1 MAHRIHPRALFA
13 PAPLA
18 AAAALALCLPAL
30 GQQSGTPADTAVDA
44 ATGAAAPAATTTT
57 ITVTGRT
64 PAPAVS
70 GFGEQPLSSTPISA
84 RVLGETQLRDTGA
97 RDLRDLT
104 RLDASFSDAYNAEGY
119 YGNLSA
125 RGYVLDN
132 RFNYRRDGLPFSG
145 ETVIGLENK
154 AGVELLKGTS
164 GIQAGTSAPGGLVNY
179 AIKRPDRTV
188 RSATLGWRE
197 NGTVGAA
204 VDLSQRFGE
213 DERYG
218 LRLNAAAER
227 LRPQTRDLRG
237 ERHLLAL
244 AGDVK
249 LTRDTLLEVEI
260 EHGRQSQPSVPGFSM
275 RGDVVPNAHNVDPRT
290 NLNNQ
295 PWSQPVV
302 FNDNTASVRLTQ
314 KLEGGWK
321 ATAHAMTQRI
331 KTDDRLAYPFGC
343 TESADVYWADRY
355 CSDGRFDTYAFKSDN
370 ERRRSD
376 ALDLSIT
383 GSVQTGPVGHDLSAG
398 VLFTRFKSRLQPRLD
413 DGVWVGYGKDDG
425 SLVIPSLPADLGA
438 APNTNRTERSTEL
451 YLRDAMRLTERWS
464 AWLGLRHTRLDR
476 ESVRTDGS
484 RPTDYG
490 QSFTTPWAAVSY
502 AFAPQHL
509 AYASW
514 GQGIES
520 YVTPNKSS
528 YGAQGGVALPAQKSR
543 QTEIGLKGRTPY
555 DLQWT
560 LAAFDIDRPVVT
572 DTGSDYFVDGSQ
584 RHRGLEAVLERR
596 AGAWQFAASAM
607 ALRARYEDG
616 TDAARNGQRPP
627 NVPSR
632 TLRLMVG
639 HDVGALPGLNLQGWL
654 VYEGDRTLLPAADS
668 PRIGGWARVDL
679 AARYTQR
686 VDATTLTWRAGV
698 DNAFD
703 RRAWRESP
711 YQYGHIYLYPMAPR
725 TFRVS
730 LQADF

>member
-1 MAHRIHPRALFA
+1 MAHRTSPRALFA

-30 GQQSGTPADTAVDA
+30 AQQGSTPIDPAVDA
-44 ATGAAAPAATTTT
+44 ATDSATVTAAT

-84 RVLGETQLRDTGA
+84 RVLGESQLRDTGA

-132 RFNYRRDGLPFSG
+132 RFNYRRDGLPISG

-154 AGVELLKGTS
+154 ASVELLKGTS

-179 AIKRPDRTV
+179 TLKRPDRTV

-237 ERHLLAL
+237 ERQLLAL

-249 LTRDTLLEVEI
+249 LTRDTLLEVEV
-260 EHGRQSQPSVPGFSM
+260 EHGRQSQPSVPGLSTL
-275 RGDVVPNAHNVDPRT
+275 GTVVPNAHDFDPRL

-302 FNDNTASVRLTQ
+302 FNNNTASVRLTQ

-321 ATAHAMTQRI
+321 ATAHAMTQRLT
-331 KTDDRLAYPFGC
+331 TDDRLAFPFGC
-343 TESADVYWADRY
+343 DGQDKPPYTYCADGTFNLYDFR
-355 CSDGRFDTYAFKSDN
+355 SDN
-370 ERRRSD
+370 EHRRSD
-376 ALDLSIT
+376 ALDLALSGATAT
-383 GSVQTGPVGHDLSAG
+383 GAIGHQLTAG
-398 VLFTRFKSRLQPRLD
+398 VLFTRFKSRFGGQAYNGVGLGSVYGTEPPRNPD
-413 DGVWVGYGKDDG
+413 
-425 SLVIPSLPADLGA
+425 PSTFAG
-438 APNTNRTERSTEL
+438 NTNRDERSTEL
-451 YLRDAMRLTERWS
+451 YVRDSLQLSERWS
-464 AWLGLRHTRLDR
+464 GWLGLRHTRLSR
-476 ESVRTDGS
+476 SSALTDGS
-484 RPTDYG
+484 NPTDYD

-502 AFAPQHL
+502 AFAPQHIV
-509 AYASW
+509 YASW
-514 GQGIES
+514 GQGVES
-520 YVTPNKSS
+520 YVVPNLPGV
-528 YGAQGGVALPAQKSR
+528 YGDRAGKALPAQKSR
-543 QTEIGLKGRTPY
+543 QTEVGMKGRTAY
-555 DLQWT
+555 DLQWM
-560 LAAFDIDRPVVT
+560 LAAFDVDRPYYNEDAAAT
-572 DTGSDYFVDGSQ
+572 DGSQ
-584 RHRGLEAVLERR
+584 RHRGLEALLERR
-596 AGAWQFAASAM
+596 SGSWQFLASAM
-607 ALRARYEDG
+607 ALRARVEDNSG
-616 TDAARNGQRPP
+616 TANGNRPP

-632 TLRLMVG
+632 TLRLMAG
-639 HDVGALPGLNLQGWL
+639 HDVGALPGLNVQGWL
-654 VYEGDRTLLPAADS
+654 VYEGDRTLTPAADS

-686 VDATTLTWRAGV
+686 MDATTLTWRAGV

>member
-1 MAHRIHPRALFA
+1 MAHRTHPRALFA
-13 PAPLA
+13 LSPLA
-18 AAAALALCLPAL
+18 AAAALTFSLPAL
-30 GQQSGTPADTAVDA
+30 AQD
-44 ATGAAAPAATTTT
+44 AAAPAPDTATPTTT

-70 GFGEQPLSSTPISA
+70 GFGNQPLSSTPISA
-84 RVLGETQLRDTGA
+84 RVLGEAQLQDTGA
-97 RDLRDLT
+97 RDLRDFT
-104 RLDASFSDAYNAEGY
+104 RLDASFSDAYNSEGY

-132 RFNYRRDGLPFSG
+132 RFNYRRDGLPING

-154 AGVELLKGTS
+154 AGIELLKGTS

-179 AIKRPDRTV
+179 TVKRPDRTV
-188 RSATLGWRE
+188 RSAFLGWRE
-197 NGTVGAA
+197 NGTVTAA
-204 VDLSQRFGE
+204 ADLSQRFGE

-218 LRLNAAAER
+218 LRLNVAAER
-227 LRPQTRDLRG
+227 LRPQTYSLHG
-237 ERHLLAL
+237 ERQLLAL

-249 LTRDTLLEVEI
+249 LTRDTLLEVEV
-260 EHGRQSQPSVPGFSM
+260 EHGRQSQPSVPGLSM
-275 RGDVVPNAHNVDPRT
+275 LGPVVPDAHAFDPRL

-302 FNDNTASVRLTQ
+302 FNNNTASVRLTQ
-314 KLEGGWK
+314 KLGNGWK
-321 ATAHAMTQRI
+321 ATAHAMTQRL
-331 KTDDRLAYPFGC
+331 KTDDRLAYAYGC
-343 TESADVYWADRY
+343 RKEGLRDRY
-355 CSDGRFDTYAFKSDN
+355 CSDGSFTLYDFRSEN
-370 ERRRSD
+370 EHRRSD
-376 ALDLSIT
+376 ALDLALSGSAAT
-383 GSVQTGPVGHDLSAG
+383 GGIEHQLTAG
-398 VLFTRFKSRLQPRLD
+398 VLFTRFKSRFGGQAYNR
-413 DGVWVGYGKDDG
+413 VGYGSVYGTLPPTDPDPSTFDG
-425 SLVIPSLPADLGA
+425 
-438 APNTNRTERSTEL
+438 NTNRDERSTEL
-451 YLRDAMRLTERWS
+451 YVRDAIQLTERLS
-464 AWLGLRHTRLDR
+464 GWLGLRHTRISR
-476 ESVRTDGS
+476 SSAVTDGS
-484 RPTDYG
+484 SPTDYD

-509 AYASW
+509 VYASW

-520 YVTPNKSS
+520 FVTPNLPD
-528 YGAQGGVALPAQKSR
+528 YTRHGVALPAVKSR
-543 QTEIGLKGRTPY
+543 QTEIGVKGRGPL
-555 DLQWT
+555 DVQWT

-572 DTGSDYFVDGSQ
+572 DTGTDYFVDGSQ

-616 TDAARNGQRPP
+616 ADPTRNGQRPP

-632 TLRLMVG
+632 TLRLMAG

-686 VDATTLTWRAGV
+686 LDGNTLLTWRAGV

-725 TFRVS
+725 TLRASV
-730 LQADF
+730 QVDF

>member
-1 MAHRIHPRALFA
+1 MAHRTHPRALFA
-13 PAPLA
+13 LSPLA
-18 AAAALALCLPAL
+18 AAAALTFSLPAL
-30 GQQSGTPADTAVDA
+30 AQD
-44 ATGAAAPAATTTT
+44 AAAPATTTT

-70 GFGEQPLSSTPISA
+70 GFGNQPLSSTPISA
-84 RVLGETQLRDTGA
+84 RVVGEAQLQDTGA

-104 RLDASFSDAYNAEGY
+104 RLDASFSDAYNPEGY

-132 RFNYRRDGLPFSG
+132 RFNYRRDGLPING

-154 AGVELLKGTS
+154 AGIELLKGTS

-179 AIKRPDRTV
+179 TVKRPDRTV
-188 RSATLGWRE
+188 RSAFLGWRE
-197 NGTVGAA
+197 NGTVTAA
-204 VDLSQRFGE
+204 ADLSQRFGE

-218 LRLNAAAER
+218 LRLNVAAER
-227 LRPQTRDLRG
+227 LRPQTYSLHG
-237 ERHLLAL
+237 ERQLLAL

-249 LTRDTLLEVEI
+249 LTRDTLLEVEV
-260 EHGRQSQPSVPGFSM
+260 EHGRQSQPSVPGLSM
-275 RGDVVPNAHNVDPRT
+275 LGPVVPDAHAFDPRL

-302 FNDNTASVRLTQ
+302 FNNNTASVRLTQ
-314 KLEGGWK
+314 KLGSGWK
-321 ATAHAMTQRI
+321 ATAHAMTQRL
-331 KTDDRLAYPFGC
+331 KTDDRLAYASHCSLVDAQGDEIDPPIEF
-343 TESADVYWADRY
+343 DRY
-355 CSDGRFDTYAFKSDN
+355 CANGNFNYYDFRSEN

-376 ALDLSIT
+376 ALDFSLSGGLAT
-383 GSVQTGPVGHDLSAG
+383 GGIEHQVTAG
-398 VLFTRFKSRLQPRLD
+398 VLFTRFESRFQNQTYNFA
-413 DGVWVGYGKDDG
+413 GNGNVYG
-425 SLVIPSLPADLGA
+425 LLPPTQAKPA
-438 APNTNRTERSTEL
+438 ALYGNTNRDERSTEF
-451 YLRDAMRLTERWS
+451 YVRDAVKITERLS
-464 AWLGLRHTRLDR
+464 GWLGLRHTRLSR
-476 ESVRTDGS
+476 GTTSTDGFIL
-484 RPTDYG
+484 PTDYN

-509 AYASW
+509 VYVSW

-520 YVTPNKSS
+520 FVTPNLPD
-528 YGAQGGVALPAQKSR
+528 YTRHGAALPAVKSR
-543 QTEIGLKGRTPY
+543 QTEIGVKGRGPL
-555 DLQWT
+555 DVQWT

-572 DTGSDYFVDGSQ
+572 DTGTDYFVDGSQ

-616 TDAARNGQRPP
+616 ADSSRNGQRPP
-627 NVPSR
+627 NVPSH
-632 TLRLMVG
+632 TLRLMAG

-654 VYEGDRTLLPAADS
+654 VYEGDRTLLPTADS

-686 VDATTLTWRAGV
+686 LDGNTQLTWRAGV

-725 TFRVS
+725 TLRASV
-730 LQADF
+730 QVDF

>member
-1 MAHRIHPRALFA
+1 MAHRIPPHALFA

-30 GQQSGTPADTAVDA
+30 AQD
-44 ATGAAAPAATTTT
+44 AAAPAADTAVTVPTV
-57 ITVTGRT
+57 TVTGRT

-70 GFGEQPLSSTPISA
+70 GFGELPLSSTPISA
-84 RVLGETQLRDTGA
+84 RVLGEAQLRDTGT

-132 RFNYRRDGLPFSG
+132 RFNYRRDGLPING

-154 AGVELLKGTS
+154 AGIELLKGTS

-179 AIKRPDRTV
+179 VVKRPDRTV
-188 RSATLGWRE
+188 RSAALGWRE

-204 VDLSQRFGE
+204 ADLSQRFGE

-218 LRLNAAAER
+218 LRLNVAAER

-249 LTRDTLLEVEI
+249 LARDTLLEVEV
-260 EHGRQSQPSVPGFSM
+260 EHARQSQPSVPGFSM
-275 RGDVVPNAHNVDPRT
+275 LGNVVPDAHTIDPRI

-302 FNDNTASVRLTQ
+302 FNNNTGSVRLTQ

-321 ATAHAMTQRI
+321 ATAHAMTQRLT
-331 KTDDRLAYPFGC
+331 TDDRLAFPYGC
-343 TESADVYWADRY
+343 ASEGLLDRY
-355 CSDGRFDTYAFKSDN
+355 CSDGSFSLYDFRSDN
-370 ERRRSD
+370 EHRRSD
-376 ALDLSIT
+376 ALDLALSGSAAT
-383 GSVQTGPVGHDLSAG
+383 GSLTHQLTAG
-398 VLFTRFKSRLQPRLD
+398 VLFSRFESHLPRQANNPVD
-413 DGVWVGYGKDDG
+413 PGRIDG
-425 SLVIPSLPADLGA
+425 DLFV
-438 APNTNRTERSTEL
+438 APNPELTTDALSRKDKTTEL
-451 YLRDAMRLTERWS
+451 YLRDAMRLSERS
-464 AWLGLRHTRLDR
+464 SLWLGLRHTRI
-476 ESVRTDGS
+476 ERTSRGSDGS
-484 RPTDYG
+484 VPSPYE
-490 QSFTTPWAAVSY
+490 QSFTTPWI
-502 AFAPQHL
+502 AFAHTLAPQL
-509 AYASW
+509 MAYASH
-514 GQGIES
+514 GQGVES
-520 YVTPNKSS
+520 RVVPFLPWYTNPGKV
-528 YGAQGGVALPAQKSR
+528 LPAQRSH
-543 QTEIGLKGRTPY
+543 QTEFGLKGGTLQA
-555 DLQWT
+555 LQWN
-560 LAAFDIDRPVVT
+560 AAMFQIDQPYAR
-572 DTGSDYFVDGSQ
+572 DTGAEYFIDGTQ
-584 RHRGLEAVLERR
+584 RHRGLEASAEHR
-596 AGAWQFAASAM
+596 AGPWQFLANAM
-607 ALRARYEDG
+607 LLRARIEDSSS
-616 TDAARNGQRPP
+616 AELNGQRPP
-627 NVPSR
+627 NVPAR
-632 TLRLMVG
+632 TLRLMAG

-654 VYEGDRTLLPAADS
+654 VYESDRTLLPAADS

-686 VDATTLTWRAGV
+686 VDGTVLTWRAGV

>member
-1 MAHRIHPRALFA
+1 MAHCTHPRTLFA
-13 PAPLA
+13 LSPLA
-18 AAAALALCLPAL
+18 AAAALTLALPAL
-30 GQQSGTPADTAVDA
+30 AQD
-44 ATGAAAPAATTTT
+44 AAAPASDTATPTTT

-70 GFGEQPLSSTPISA
+70 GFGNEPLSSTPISA
-84 RVLGETQLRDTGA
+84 RVLGEAQLQDTGA
-97 RDLRDLT
+97 RDLRDIT
-104 RLDASFSDAYNAEGY
+104 RLDASFSDAYNPEGY
-119 YGNLSA
+119 YGSLSA

-132 RFNYRRDGLPFSG
+132 RFNYRRDGLPING

-154 AGVELLKGTS
+154 AGIELLKGTS

-179 AIKRPDRTV
+179 TVKRPDRIV
-188 RSATLGWRE
+188 RSAFLGWRE
-197 NGTVGAA
+197 NGTVAAGA
-204 VDLSQRFGE
+204 DLSQRFGE

-218 LRLNAAAER
+218 LRLNVAGER
-227 LRPQTRDLRG
+227 LRPQTYSLHG

-249 LTRDTLLEVEI
+249 LTRDTLLEVEV

-275 RGDVVPNAHNVDPRT
+275 LGPVVPDAHGIDPRI

-302 FNDNTASVRLTQ
+302 FNNNTASVRLTQ

-321 ATAHAMTQRI
+321 ATAHAMTQRL
-331 KTDDRLAYPFGC
+331 KTDDRLAYPYGC
-343 TESADVYWADRY
+343 TQADGTYWEDRY
-355 CSDGRFDTYAFKSDN
+355 CPDGTFDLYDYRSEN
-370 ERRRSD
+370 EHRRSD
-376 ALDLSIT
+376 ALDLALSGGFAT
-383 GSVQTGPVGHDLSAG
+383 GSVEHQLTAG
-398 VLFTRFKSRLQPRLD
+398 VLFTRFKSRLQNQAYNYAGL
-413 DGVWVGYGKDDG
+413 GSIYG
-425 SLVIPSLPADLGA
+425 PLPTTANPMAED
-438 APNTNRTERSTEL
+438 PNTNRDERSTEF
-451 YLRDAMRLTERWS
+451 YVRDAIQLTERLS
-464 AWLGLRHTRLDR
+464 GWLGLRHTRLSRSGID
-476 ESVRTDGS
+476 TDGAVTTL
-484 RPTDYG
+484 PYD

-509 AYASW
+509 VYASW

-520 YVTPNKSS
+520 FVTPNLPEYSRP
-528 YGAQGGVALPAQKSR
+528 GAALPAQKSR
-543 QTEIGLKGRTPY
+543 QTEIGVKGRGPL
-555 DLQWT
+555 DVQWSV
-560 LAAFDIDRPVVT
+560 AAFDIDRPVVT
-572 DTGSDYFVDGSQ
+572 DTGEDYFVDGSQ

-616 TDAARNGQRPP
+616 VDPTRNGLRPP

-654 VYEGDRTLLPAADS
+654 VYEGDRTLQPAADS
-668 PRIGGWARVDL
+668 PRIGGWTRVDL

-686 VDATTLTWRAGV
+686 LDGNTQLTWRAGV
-698 DNAFD
+698 DNLFD

-725 TFRVS
+725 TLRASV
-730 LQADF
+730 QVDF

>member
-1 MAHRIHPRALFA
+1 MAHRSYPRARFA
-13 PAPLA
+13 LSPLA
-18 AAAALALCLPAL
+18 AAVTLALSLPAL
-30 GQQSGTPADTAVDA
+30 AQEARAPEA
-44 ATGAAAPAATTTT
+44 ASSTTT

-70 GFGEQPLSSTPISA
+70 GFGSQPLASTPISA
-84 RVLGETQLRDTGA
+84 RVLGRAQLEDTGSYQ
-97 RDLRDLT
+97 LSDLT
-104 RLDASFSDAYNAEGY
+104 RLDASVTDAYNAEGY
-119 YGNLSA
+119 YGNLSV
-125 RGYVLDN
+125 RGFALDN
-132 RFNYRRDGLPFSG
+132 RFNYRRDGLPING
-145 ETVIGLENK
+145 ETFLSLANK
-154 AGVELLKGTS
+154 ESIEVLKGIS
-164 GIQAGTSAPGGLVNY
+164 GMQAGTSSPGGLVNY
-179 AIKRPDRTV
+179 VVKRPDRTV
-188 RSATLGWRE
+188 RSASIGWRK

-204 VDLSQRFGE
+204 ADLSQRFGE

-218 LRLNAAAER
+218 LRLNVAAER
-227 LRPQTRDLRG
+227 LRPQIRDLNG

-249 LTRDTLLEVEI
+249 LARDTLLEVEV
-260 EHGRQSQPSVPGFSM
+260 EHSRQSQPSLPGFSM
-275 RGDVVPNAHNVDPRT
+275 RGLTIPDAHGVDPRT

-302 FNDNTASVRLTQ
+302 FDNNTASVRLTQ
-314 KLEGGWK
+314 KLDAGWK
-321 ATAHAMTQRI
+321 ATAHAMTQRL

-343 TESADVYWADRY
+343 TESDTVYWGDRY
-355 CSDGRFDTYAFKSDN
+355 CPDGRFDTYAFQSDN

-376 ALDLSIT
+376 ALDLSLA
-383 GSVQTGPVGHDLSAG
+383 GNVQTGSIGHDLTAG

-413 DGVWVGYGKDDG
+413 DGTWVGYGKDDG
-425 SLVIPSLPADLGA
+425 SLVIPTLPALDTV
-438 APNTNRTERSTEL
+438 PNTNRTERSTEI
-451 YLRDAMRLTERWS
+451 YLRDAIKLTERWS
-464 AWLGLRHTRLDR
+464 GWLGLRHTRLDR

-484 RPTDYG
+484 RPTDYS

-509 AYASW
+509 VYVSW
-514 GQGIES
+514 GQGVES

-528 YGAQGGVALPAQKSR
+528 YGAQGGQPLPAQKSR
-543 QTEIGLKGRTPY
+543 QTEVGLKGRTSY

-560 LAAFDIDRPVVT
+560 LAAFDINRPWVT
-572 DTGSDYFVDGSQ
+572 DTGSTYLPDGS
-584 RHRGLEAVLERR
+584 RHHRGIEAQAERR
-596 AGAWQFAASAM
+596 SGAWQVGASAM
-607 ALRARYEDG
+607 LLRARHENSSAGVDV
-616 TDAARNGQRPP
+616 RPDNTP
-627 NVPSR
+627 ER
-632 TLRLMVG
+632 TLRLMAG

-654 VYEGDRTLLPAADS
+654 VYEGERNLMPVPDS

-679 AARYTQR
+679 GARYTQR
-686 VDATTLTWRAGV
+686 VDNTVLTWRAGV

>member
-1 MAHRIHPRALFA
+1 MAHHITPRVLFA
-13 PAPLA
+13 LTPLA
-18 AAAALALCLPAL
+18 AAILALPASA
-30 GQQSGTPADTAVDA
+30 QEAQDA
-44 ATGAAAPAATTTT
+44 AATSAPTTT

-84 RVLGETQLRDTGA
+84 RVLGEAQLRDTGA
-97 RDLRDLT
+97 RELRDLT

-132 RFNYRRDGLPFSG
+132 RFNYRRDGLPISG
-145 ETVIGLENK
+145 ETPIGLENK
-154 AGVELLKGTS
+154 AGIELLKGTS

-179 AIKRPDRTV
+179 SVKRPDRTV
-188 RSATLGWRE
+188 RSAALGWRE
-197 NGTVGAA
+197 NGTVAAA

-218 LRLNAAAER
+218 LRLNAGAER
-227 LRPQTRDLRG
+227 LRPQTYSLHG

-249 LTRDTLLEVEI
+249 LTRDTLLEAEI
-260 EHGRQSQPSVPGFSM
+260 EHSRQSQPSVPGFSM
-275 RGDVVPNAHNVDPRT
+275 LGPVVPDAHAIDPRI

-295 PWSQPVV
+295 PWSRPVV
-302 FNDNTASVRLTQ
+302 FGANTASLRLTQ

-321 ATAHAMTQRI
+321 ATAHAMTQRL

-343 TESADVYWADRY
+343 DAEGVYDRY
-355 CSDGRFDTYAFKSDN
+355 CSNSSFDFYAFQSDN

-376 ALDLSIT
+376 ALDLNLA
-383 GSVQTGPVGHDLSAG
+383 GSVQTGTISHDLSAG
-398 VLFTRFKSRLQPRLD
+398 VLFTRFESRLQPRLD
-413 DGVWVGYGKDDG
+413 DGVIVGSGTIDG
-425 SLVIPSLPADLGA
+425 RTVVNLPALGT
-438 APNTNRTERSTEL
+438 APNTNRDERSTEL
-451 YLRDAMRLTERWS
+451 YLRDAIQLTERLRG
-464 AWLGLRHTRLDR
+464 WLGLRHTRLDR

-484 RPTDYG
+484 RPTDYS

-502 AFAPQHL
+502 AFAPQHIV
-509 AYASW
+509 YASW

-528 YGAQGGVALPAQKSR
+528 YGAQAGQALSAQKSR
-543 QTEIGLKGRTPY
+543 QTEIGLKGRTAY

-560 LAAFDIDRPVVT
+560 LVAFDIDRPVVT
-572 DTGSDYFVDGSQ
+572 DTGTDYFVDGSQ
-584 RHRGLEAVLERR
+584 RHRGVEALVERR
-596 AGAWQFAASAM
+596 SGAWQFAASAM
-607 ALRARYEDG
+607 ALRARIEDSSLSA
-616 TDAARNGQRPP
+616 DVRPA
-627 NVPSR
+627 NVPER
-632 TLRLMVG
+632 TLRLMAG

-654 VYEGDRTLLPAADS
+654 VYEGERTLLPQADS
-668 PRIGGWARVDL
+668 PRIGGWTRVDL

-686 VDATTLTWRAGV
+686 VDNTTLTWRLGV

-711 YQYGHIYLYPMAPR
+711 YQYGHIYLYPLAPR
-725 TFRVS
+725 TWRLS